1 MSDKGH
7 LFVVGTPIG
16 NLEDITLRAIST
28 LQNVDL
34 ILAEDTR
41 NSKKLLSAHNINTKM
56 MSYHE
61 HSNEKETKRII
72 SLLLDGKNFAL
83 ISDAG
88 TPTISDPGYGLI
100 RDCINKEIKIIPI
113 PGASAITTAMSVSG
127 LPSDS
132 FTFFGFLPQK
142 KGRIK
147 KIKELLNVDN
157 TIILFE
163 SPFRLEKTLNQL
175 KENLGNRSVVVGR
188 ELTKLYEEI
197 IRGNLKD
204 VTQEFSKKSVKGEI
218 VIMIGK
224 NDDRINF

>member
-41 NSKKLLSAHNINTKM
+41 NSKKLLSAHNIDTKM

-72 SLLLDGKNFAL
+72 SLLLDGKNLAL

-100 RDCINKEIKIIPI
+100 RDCIKKEIKIIPI

-175 KENLGNRSVVVGR
+175 EEYLGNRSVVVGR

-197 IRGNLKD
+197 IRGNLED
-204 VTQEFSKKSVKGEI
+204 VIKYFSKSKVKGEI

-224 NDDRINF
+224 DDDRINF

>member
-1 MSDKGH
+1 MSDKGQ

-28 LQNVDL
+28 LQNVNL

-41 NSKKLLSAHNINTKM
+41 NSKKLLNAHNIDSKM
-56 MSYHE
+56 ISYHD
-61 HSNEKETKRII
+61 HSSEKEIKKIVD
-72 SLLLDGKNFAL
+72 LLLEGKDLAL

-100 RDCINKEIKIIPI
+100 RECIKNDITIIPI
-113 PGASAITTAMSVSG
+113 PGVSSITAAMSVSG

-132 FTFFGFLPQK
+132 FTFIGFLPQK
-142 KGRIK
+142 KGRLK
-147 KIKELLNVDN
+147 KINQLQALDN

-175 KENLGNRSVVVGR
+175 LEHLGNRAVVIGR

-204 VTQEFSKKSVKGEI
+204 VIIHFSESKIKGEI

-224 NDDRINF
+224 DDDRINF

>member
-1 MSDKGH
+1 MSDMGQ

-16 NLEDITLRAIST
+16 NLEDMTLRAIST
-28 LQNVDL
+28 LQNVNL

-41 NSKKLLSAHNINTKM
+41 NSKKLLNAHNIDSKM
-56 MSYHE
+56 ISYHD
-61 HSNEKETKRII
+61 HSSEKEIKKIVD
-72 SLLLDGKNFAL
+72 LLLEGKDLAL

-100 RDCINKEIKIIPI
+100 RECIKNDITIIPI
-113 PGASAITTAMSVSG
+113 PGASSITAAMSVSG

-132 FTFFGFLPQK
+132 FTFIGFLPQK
-142 KGRIK
+142 KGRLK
-147 KIKELLNVDN
+147 KINQLQALDN

-175 KENLGNRSVVVGR
+175 LEHLGNRTVVIGR
-188 ELTKLYEEI
+188 ELTKLYEEV

-204 VTQEFSKKSVKGEI
+204 VIAHFSESKIKGEI

-224 NDDRINF
+224 DDDRINF

>member
-1 MSDKGH
+1 MSDNGH

-61 HSNEKETKRII
+61 HSNETETKRII
-72 SLLLDGKNFAL
+72 SLLLDGKNLAL

-100 RDCINKEIKIIPI
+100 RDCIKEEIKIIPI

-132 FTFFGFLPQK
+132 FTFYGFLPQK

-175 KENLGNRSVVVGR
+175 KEYLGNRSVVIGR

-197 IRGNLKD
+197 IRGNLDD
-204 VTQEFSKKSVKGEI
+204 VIKYFSKSKVKGEI

-224 NDDRINF
+224 DDDRINF

>member
-41 NSKKLLSAHNINTKM
+41 NSKKLLSAHNIDTKM

-61 HSNEKETKRII
+61 HSKEKEAKRII
-72 SLLLDGKNFAL
+72 SLLLDGKNLAL

-100 RDCINKEIKIIPI
+100 RDCIKKEIKIIPI

-175 KENLGNRSVVVGR
+175 KEYLGNRSVVVGR

-197 IRGNLKD
+197 IRGNLED
-204 VTQEFSKKSVKGEI
+204 VIKYFSKSKVKGEI

-224 NDDRINF
+224 DDDRINF

>member
-1 MSDKGH
+1 MSSFGK

-16 NLEDITLRAIST
+16 NLADITYRAVDT
-28 LQNVDL
+28 LNSVDF
-34 ILAEDTR
+34 IFAEDTR
-41 NSKKLLSAHNINTKM
+41 VSKKLLNHYNIDKKIY
-56 MSYHE
+56 SYHD
-61 HSNEKETKRII
+61 HSKDSEVEKLTN
-72 SLLLDGKNFAL
+72 LLESGNDVAL

-88 TPTISDPGYGLI
+88 TPTVSDPGYRLI
-100 RDCINKEIKIIPI
+100 RECVKKGVDIVPV
-113 PGASAITTAMSVSG
+113 PGPSAVTAALSVAG

-132 FTFFGFLPQK
+132 FTFVGFLPQK

-147 KIKELLNVDN
+147 KIEQLSEINN

-163 SPFRLEKTLNQL
+163 SPHRLLKTLNQL
-175 KENLGNRSVVVGR
+175 FEILGNRQVAIGR

-204 VTQEFSKKSVKGEI
+204 VIQEFSKKSVKGEI

>member
-41 NSKKLLSAHNINTKM
+41 NSKKLLSAHNIDTKM

-72 SLLLDGKNFAL
+72 SLLLDGKNLAL

-100 RDCINKEIKIIPI
+100 RDCIKKEIKIIPI

-132 FTFFGFLPQK
+132 FTFLGFLPQK

-175 KENLGNRSVVVGR
+175 KEYLGNRSVVVGR

-197 IRGNLKD
+197 IRGNLED
-204 VTQEFSKKSVKGEI
+204 VIKYFSKSKVKGEI

-224 NDDRINF
+224 DDDRINF

>member
-1 MSDKGH
+1 MSDKGQ
-7 LFVVGTPIG
+7 LFVIGTPIG

-28 LQNVDL
+28 LKNVDI

-41 NSKKLLSAHNINTKM
+41 NSKKLLNAHNIDTKM
-56 MSYHE
+56 MSYHD
-61 HSNEKETKRII
+61 HSSEKEIKKIV
-72 SLLLDGKNFAL
+72 SLLLEGKELAL

-88 TPTISDPGYGLI
+88 TPIISDPGYGLI
-100 RDCINKEIKIIPI
+100 RDCIRNDIGIVPI
-113 PGASAITTAMSVSG
+113 PGVSSITAAMSVSG

-132 FTFFGFLPQK
+132 FTFVGFLPQK
-142 KGRIK
+142 KGRLK
-147 KIKELLNVDN
+147 KIKELKKLDN

-175 KENLGNRSVVVGR
+175 LEHLGDRAVVVGR
-188 ELTKLYEEI
+188 ELTKLYEEV
-197 IRGNLKD
+197 IRGNLSD
-204 VTQEFSKKSVKGEI
+204 VIMHFSKSKVKGEI

>member
-41 NSKKLLSAHNINTKM
+41 NSKKLLSAHNIDTKM

-61 HSNEKETKRII
+61 YSNEKQTKRII
-72 SLLLDGKNFAL
+72 SLLLDGKNLAL

-100 RDCINKEIKIIPI
+100 RDCIKKEIKIIPI

-175 KENLGNRSVVVGR
+175 KEYLGNRSVVVGR

-197 IRGNLKD
+197 IRGNLED
-204 VTQEFSKKSVKGEI
+204 VIKYFSKSKVKGEI

-224 NDDRINF
+224 DDDRINF

>member
-1 MSDKGH
+1 M
-7 LFVVGTPIG
+7 GTPIG
-16 NLEDITLRAIST
+16 NLADITYRAVDT
-28 LQNVDL
+28 LNSVDF
-34 ILAEDTR
+34 IFAEDTR
-41 NSKKLLSAHNINTKM
+41 VSKKLLNHYKIDKKIY
-56 MSYHE
+56 SYHD
-61 HSNEKETKRII
+61 HSKDSEVEKLTN
-72 SLLLDGKNFAL
+72 LLESGNDVAL

-88 TPTISDPGYGLI
+88 TPTVSDPGYRLI
-100 RDCINKEIKIIPI
+100 RECVKKGVDIVPI
-113 PGASAITTAMSVSG
+113 PGPSAVTAALSVAG

-132 FTFFGFLPQK
+132 FTFVGFLPQK

-147 KIKELLNVDN
+147 KIEQLSEINN

-163 SPFRLEKTLNQL
+163 SPHRLLKTLNQL
-175 KENLGNRSVVVGR
+175 FEILGNRQVAIGR

>member
-1 MSDKGH
+1 MSDKGQ
-7 LFVVGTPIG
+7 LFVIGTPIG

-28 LQNVDL
+28 LKNVDI

-41 NSKKLLSAHNINTKM
+41 NSRKLLNAHNIDTKM
-56 MSYHE
+56 MSYHD
-61 HSNEKETKRII
+61 HSSEKEIKKIV
-72 SLLLDGKNFAL
+72 SLLLDGKELAL

-88 TPTISDPGYGLI
+88 TPIISDPGYGLI
-100 RDCINKEIKIIPI
+100 RDCIRNDIGIVPI
-113 PGASAITTAMSVSG
+113 PGVSSITAAMSVSG

-132 FTFFGFLPQK
+132 FTFVGFLPQK
-142 KGRIK
+142 KGRLK
-147 KIKELLNVDN
+147 KIKELKKLDN

-175 KENLGNRSVVVGR
+175 LEHLGDRAVVVGR
-188 ELTKLYEEI
+188 ELTKLYEEV
-197 IRGNLKD
+197 IRGNLSK
-204 VTQEFSKKSVKGEI
+204 VIMHFSKSKVKGEI

>member
-41 NSKKLLSAHNINTKM
+41 NSKKLLSAHNIDTKM

-72 SLLLDGKNFAL
+72 SLLLDGKNLAL

-100 RDCINKEIKIIPI
+100 RDCIKKEIKIIPI

-175 KENLGNRSVVVGR
+175 KEYLGNRSVVVGR

-197 IRGNLKD
+197 IRGNLDD
-204 VTQEFSKKSVKGEI
+204 VIKYFSKSKVKGEI

-224 NDDRINF
+224 DDDRINF

>member
-1 MSDKGH
+1 MSDMGQ

-16 NLEDITLRAIST
+16 NLEDMTLRAIST
-28 LQNVDL
+28 LQNVNL

-41 NSKKLLSAHNINTKM
+41 NSKKLLNAHNIDSKM
-56 MSYHE
+56 ISYHD
-61 HSNEKETKRII
+61 HSSDKEIKKIVD
-72 SLLLDGKNFAL
+72 LLLEGKDLAL

-100 RDCINKEIKIIPI
+100 RECIKNDITIIPI
-113 PGASAITTAMSVSG
+113 PGVSSITAAMSVSG

-132 FTFFGFLPQK
+132 FTFIGFLPQK
-142 KGRIK
+142 KGRLK
-147 KIKELLNVDN
+147 KINQLQALDN

-175 KENLGNRSVVVGR
+175 LEHLGNRTVVVGR
-188 ELTKLYEEI
+188 ELTKLYEEV

-204 VTQEFSKKSVKGEI
+204 VILHFSKSKIKGEI
-218 VIMIGK
+218 VLMIGK
-224 NDDRINF
+224 DDDRINF

>member
-1 MSDKGH
+1 MSDKGQ
-7 LFVVGTPIG
+7 LFVIGTPIG

-28 LQNVDL
+28 LKNVDI

-41 NSKKLLSAHNINTKM
+41 NSKKLLNAHNIDTKM
-56 MSYHE
+56 MSYHD
-61 HSNEKETKRII
+61 HSSEKEIKKIV
-72 SLLLDGKNFAL
+72 SLLLDGKELAL

-100 RDCINKEIKIIPI
+100 RDCIRNDIGIVPI
-113 PGASAITTAMSVSG
+113 PGVSSITTAISVSG

-132 FTFFGFLPQK
+132 FTFVGFLPQK
-142 KGRIK
+142 KGRLK
-147 KIKELLNVDN
+147 KIKELQKLDN

-163 SPFRLEKTLNQL
+163 SPYKLEKTLNQL
-175 KENLGNRSVVVGR
+175 LEHLGDRAVVVGR
-188 ELTKLYEEI
+188 ELTKLYEEV
-197 IRGNLKD
+197 IRGNLSD
-204 VTQEFSKKSVKGEI
+204 VIMHFSKSKVKGEI

>member
-28 LQNVDL
+28 LQNVDF

-41 NSKKLLSAHNINTKM
+41 NSKKLLSAHNIDTKM

-72 SLLLDGKNFAL
+72 SLLLDGKNLAL

-100 RDCINKEIKIIPI
+100 RDCIKKEIKIIPI

-175 KENLGNRSVVVGR
+175 KEYLGNRSVVVGR

-197 IRGNLKD
+197 IRGNLED
-204 VTQEFSKKSVKGEI
+204 VIKYFSKSKVKGEI

-224 NDDRINF
+224 DDDRINF

>member
-41 NSKKLLSAHNINTKM
+41 NSKKLLSAHNIDTKM

-72 SLLLDGKNFAL
+72 SLLLDGKNLAL

-100 RDCINKEIKIIPI
+100 RDCIKKEIKIIPI
-113 PGASAITTAMSVSG
+113 PGASALTTAMSVSG

-142 KGRIK
+142 KGRIQ

-175 KENLGNRSVVVGR
+175 KEYLGNRSVVVGR

-197 IRGNLKD
+197 IRGNLED
-204 VTQEFSKKSVKGEI
+204 VIKYFSKSKVKGEI

-224 NDDRINF
+224 DDDRINF

>member
-1 MSDKGH
+1 MSDMGQ

-16 NLEDITLRAIST
+16 NLEDMTLRAIST
-28 LQNVDL
+28 LQNVNL

-41 NSKKLLSAHNINTKM
+41 NSKKLLNAHNIDSKM
-56 MSYHE
+56 ISYHD
-61 HSNEKETKRII
+61 HSSEKEIKKIVD
-72 SLLLDGKNFAL
+72 LLLEGKDLAL

-100 RDCINKEIKIIPI
+100 RECIKNDITIIPI
-113 PGASAITTAMSVSG
+113 PGVSSITAAMSVSG

-132 FTFFGFLPQK
+132 FTFIGFLPQK
-142 KGRIK
+142 KGRLK
-147 KIKELLNVDN
+147 KINQLQAFDN

-175 KENLGNRSVVVGR
+175 LEHLGNRTVVVGR
-188 ELTKLYEEI
+188 ELTKLYEEV

-204 VTQEFSKKSVKGEI
+204 VILHFSKSKIKGEI
-218 VIMIGK
+218 VVMIGK
-224 NDDRINF
+224 DDDRINF

>member
-41 NSKKLLSAHNINTKM
+41 NSKKLLSAHNIDTKM

-72 SLLLDGKNFAL
+72 SLLLDGKNLAL

-100 RDCINKEIKIIPI
+100 RDCIKKEIKIIPI

-142 KGRIK
+142 KGRMK

-175 KENLGNRSVVVGR
+175 KEYLGNRSVVVGR

-197 IRGNLKD
+197 IRGNLED
-204 VTQEFSKKSVKGEI
+204 VIKYFSQSKVKGEI

-224 NDDRINF
+224 DDDRINF

>member
-1 MSDKGH
+1 MSDKGQ

-28 LQNVDL
+28 LQNVNL

-41 NSKKLLSAHNINTKM
+41 NSKKLLNAHNIDSKM
-56 MSYHE
+56 ISYHD
-61 HSNEKETKRII
+61 HSSEKEIKKII
-72 SLLLDGKNFAL
+72 DLLLEGKDLAL

-100 RDCINKEIKIIPI
+100 RECIKNDITIIPI
-113 PGASAITTAMSVSG
+113 PGVSSITAAMSVSG

-132 FTFFGFLPQK
+132 FTFIGFLPQK
-142 KGRIK
+142 KGRLK
-147 KIKELLNVDN
+147 KINQLQALDN

-175 KENLGNRSVVVGR
+175 LEHLGNRAVVIGR

-204 VTQEFSKKSVKGEI
+204 VIIHFSESKIKGEI

-224 NDDRINF
+224 DDDRINF

>member
-1 MSDKGH
+1 MSDMGQ

-16 NLEDITLRAIST
+16 NLEDMTLRAIST
-28 LQNVDL
+28 LQNVNL

-41 NSKKLLSAHNINTKM
+41 NSKKLLNAHNIDSKM
-56 MSYHE
+56 ISYHD
-61 HSNEKETKRII
+61 HSSEKEIKKIVD
-72 SLLLDGKNFAL
+72 LLLEGKDLAL

-100 RDCINKEIKIIPI
+100 RECIKNDITIIPI
-113 PGASAITTAMSVSG
+113 PGVSSITAAMSVSG

-132 FTFFGFLPQK
+132 FTFIGFLPQK
-142 KGRIK
+142 KGRLK
-147 KIKELLNVDN
+147 KINQLQALDN

-175 KENLGNRSVVVGR
+175 LEHLGNRTVVVGR
-188 ELTKLYEEI
+188 ELTKLYEEV

-204 VTQEFSKKSVKGEI
+204 VILHFSKSKIKGEI
-218 VIMIGK
+218 VLMIGK
-224 NDDRINF
+224 DDDRINF

>member
-1 MSDKGH
+1 MSDMGQ

-16 NLEDITLRAIST
+16 NLEDMTLRAIST
-28 LQNVDL
+28 LQNVNL

-41 NSKKLLSAHNINTKM
+41 NSKKLLNAHNIDSKM
-56 MSYHE
+56 ISYHD
-61 HSNEKETKRII
+61 HSSEKEIKKIVD
-72 SLLLDGKNFAL
+72 LLLEGKDLAL

-100 RDCINKEIKIIPI
+100 RECIRNDITIIPI
-113 PGASAITTAMSVSG
+113 PGVSSITAAMSVSG

-132 FTFFGFLPQK
+132 FTFIGFLPQK
-142 KGRIK
+142 KGRLK
-147 KIKELLNVDN
+147 KINQLQALDN

-175 KENLGNRSVVVGR
+175 LEHLGNRTVVVGR
-188 ELTKLYEEI
+188 ELTKLYEEV

-204 VTQEFSKKSVKGEI
+204 IIVHFSKSKIKGEI
-218 VIMIGK
+218 VVMIGK
-224 NDDRINF
+224 DDDRINF

>member
-1 MSDKGH
+1 MSSFGK

-16 NLEDITLRAIST
+16 NLADITYRAVDT
-28 LQNVDL
+28 LNSVDF
-34 ILAEDTR
+34 IFAEDTR
-41 NSKKLLSAHNINTKM
+41 VSKKLLNHYKIDKKIY
-56 MSYHE
+56 SYHD
-61 HSNEKETKRII
+61 HSKDSEVEKLTN
-72 SLLLDGKNFAL
+72 LLENGNDVAL

-88 TPTISDPGYGLI
+88 TPTVSDPGYRLI
-100 RDCINKEIKIIPI
+100 RECVRKGVDIVPI
-113 PGASAITTAMSVSG
+113 PGPSAVTTALSVAG

-132 FTFFGFLPQK
+132 FTFVGFLPQK

-147 KIKELLNVDN
+147 KIEQLSEINN

-163 SPFRLEKTLNQL
+163 SPHRLLKTLNQL
-175 KENLGNRSVVVGR
+175 FEILGNRQVAIGR

-204 VTQEFSKKSVKGEI
+204 VIQEFSKKSVKGEI

>member
-1 MSDKGH
+1 MSDKGY

-41 NSKKLLSAHNINTKM
+41 NSKKLLSAHNIDTKM

-72 SLLLDGKNFAL
+72 SLLLDGKNLAL

-100 RDCINKEIKIIPI
+100 RDCIKKEIKIIPI

-132 FTFFGFLPQK
+132 FAFFGFLPQK

-175 KENLGNRSVVVGR
+175 KEYLGNRSVVVGR

-197 IRGNLKD
+197 IRGNLED
-204 VTQEFSKKSVKGEI
+204 VIKYFSKSKVKGEI

-224 NDDRINF
+224 DDDRINF

>member
-1 MSDKGH
+1 MSDMGQ

-16 NLEDITLRAIST
+16 NLEDMTLRAIST
-28 LQNVDL
+28 LQNVNL

-41 NSKKLLSAHNINTKM
+41 NSKKLLNAHNIDSKM
-56 MSYHE
+56 ISYHD
-61 HSNEKETKRII
+61 HSSEKEIKKIVD
-72 SLLLDGKNFAL
+72 LLLEGKDLAL

-100 RDCINKEIKIIPI
+100 RECIKNDITIIPI
-113 PGASAITTAMSVSG
+113 PGVSSITAAMSVSG

-132 FTFFGFLPQK
+132 FTFIGFLPQK
-142 KGRIK
+142 KSRLK
-147 KIKELLNVDN
+147 KINQLQALDN

-175 KENLGNRSVVVGR
+175 LEHLGNRTVVIGR
-188 ELTKLYEEI
+188 ELTKLYEEV

-204 VTQEFSKKSVKGEI
+204 VISHFSESKIKGEI

-224 NDDRINF
+224 DDDRINF

>member
-41 NSKKLLSAHNINTKM
+41 NSKKLLSAHNIDTKM
-56 MSYHE
+56 MSHHE

-72 SLLLDGKNFAL
+72 SLLLDGKNLAL

-100 RDCINKEIKIIPI
+100 RDCIKKEIKIIPI

-175 KENLGNRSVVVGR
+175 EEYLGNRSVVVGR

-197 IRGNLKD
+197 IRGNLED
-204 VTQEFSKKSVKGEI
+204 VIKYFSKSKVKGEI

-224 NDDRINF
+224 DDDRINF